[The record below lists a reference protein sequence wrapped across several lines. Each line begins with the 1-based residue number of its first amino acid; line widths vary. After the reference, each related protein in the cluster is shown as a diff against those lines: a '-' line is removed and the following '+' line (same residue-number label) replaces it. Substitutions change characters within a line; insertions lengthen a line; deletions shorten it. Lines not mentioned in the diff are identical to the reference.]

1 MEYNNH
7 CREAGSGNSP
17 SIVLF
22 TPEYI
27 DKVIEY
33 EKKLRLE
40 EPDTYYWEP
49 DDTYRN
55 NLAASFS
62 DPRFINALSFLA
74 VENDEVIGRIDA
86 NIISSRADADCG
98 SAYLDWISVL
108 KSSRHKKVAQKML
121 AVLQEALKEKG
132 IHLLI
137 ALMAGNDE
145 AQRFYRNIEN
155 ADIHDEGVW
164 MKF

>member
-1 MEYNNH
+1 MDYNNQ
-7 CREAGSGNSP
+7 CGEAGSITEF

-22 TPEYI
+22 APEYV

-33 EKKLRLE
+33 EKKLRIE
-40 EPDTYYWEP
+40 EPDTYYWKP
-49 DDTYRN
+49 DETYRN
-55 NLAASFS
+55 NLSASFT

-74 VENDEVIGRIDA
+74 VEKGEVIGRIDA
-86 NIISSRADADCG
+86 NIISSCADADCG

-108 KSSRHKKVAQKML
+108 KSSRHKKVAQKLL
-121 AVLQEALKEKG
+121 AALQEALKEKG

-155 ADIHDEGVW
+155 AAIHDEGVW